1 MDILTRYLP
10 ELSHI
15 QSLPKSKVGKY
26 IKKAK
31 PGLIE
36 CLAQIALNIVYASQI
51 SNGLPVKPHHAKKLS
66 KYKKPLLSLVK
77 TKATAKRK
85 RLLKGGLVLE
95 LLTVL
100 SAVIASLASI
110 L

>member
-1 MDILTRYLP
+1 MKYLP
-10 ELSHI
+10 ELSAI
-15 QSLPKSKVGKY
+15 QRMSKVQVQKY

-36 CLAQIALNIVYASQI
+36 CLAQIALNLVFSSQI
-51 SNGLPVKPHHAKKLS
+51 QNGLRLKPAHVKRLK
-66 KYKKPLLSLVK
+66 KYKKPLLSLVR

-85 RLLKGGLVLE
+85 RLLKGGLILE
-95 LLTVL
+95 MLTVL
-100 SAVIASLASI
+100 GAVIASLASI